1 MDEKLK
7 KRKSSIISYMETL
20 VGKRLVKETLEFLL
34 SELFGTPITLC
45 EMTNDWDADYR
56 VSFDVEDKDFGY
68 ISFDIW
74 YLKTRKEERMYIT
87 EVGYDFDCVGSEF

>member
-7 KRKSSIISYMETL
+7 DRKMSIISYMESL
-20 VGKRLVKETLEFLL
+20 VGKRFAKETLEFLL
-34 SELFGTPITLC
+34 SDFLGQPITLC

-56 VSFDVEDKDFGY
+56 VSFDIEDDQFGY

-74 YLKTRKEERMYIT
+74 YLKTREEERMYIT
-87 EVGYDFDCVGSEF
+87 EVGYDFDVVGSI

>member
-1 MDEKLK
+1 MTFKERGIKCFLE
-7 KRKSSIISYMETL
+7 SL
-20 VGKRLVKETLEFLL
+20 VGKRFAKETLEFLL
-34 SELFGTPITLC
+34 SDFLGQPITLC

-56 VSFDVEDKDFGY
+56 VSFDIEDEQLGY

-87 EVGYDFDCVGSEF
+87 EVGYDFDVVG

>member
-7 KRKSSIISYMETL
+7 DRKMSIISYMESF
-20 VGKRLVKETLEFLL
+20 VGQRLSKKALEFFL
-34 SELFGTPITLC
+34 SEFFGQPITLC
-45 EMTNDWDADYR
+45 EVTNDWDADYH
-56 VSFDVEDKDFGY
+56 VSFDIEDKQFGY

-87 EVGYDFDCVGSEF
+87 EVGYDFDAVGSI

>member
-7 KRKSSIISYMETL
+7 DRKMSIISYMESL
-20 VGKRLVKETLEFLL
+20 VGKRLAKKTLEFLL
-34 SELFGTPITLC
+34 SELFGQPITLC

-56 VSFDVEDKDFGY
+56 VSFDIEHKELGY

-74 YLKTRKEERMYIT
+74 YLKTRKEEKMYIT
-87 EVGYDFDCVGSEF
+87 EVGYDFDCVGSI

>member
-7 KRKSSIISYMETL
+7 ERKMSIISFMETL
-20 VGKRLVKETLEFLL
+20 VGKRYAKKTLEFFL
-34 SELFGTPITLC
+34 SEFFGQPITLC

-56 VSFDVEDKDFGY
+56 VSFDIEDEQFGY

-87 EVGYDFDCVGSEF
+87 EVGYDFDCVGSI